1 MVSAGFAAIVDI
13 GYKQILRESPLTLFE
28 EVVIFMSR
36 FWPSKAL
43 IFLVAIILVCLSL
56 TSNIT
61 AQTNS
66 LGVVK
71 GVVRDREG
79 NPVAGAVVSLLRDA
93 TGRVLRRARS
103 AVDGSFVARVVPGSY
118 TMTASAEGFS
128 SASLPNVRVSRFTE
142 AVYGINLE
150 RIGSGKTFVE
160 RRVDRDDPKWRIR
173 ASQNSRSIFQNNEG
187 ATVKTDETVA
197 EQDLEESPSRRK
209 YPGNTIVETYFSNS
223 SEPNSKGF
231 VGLNFATIQ
240 PITNNFDLVIS
251 GQTGAGKKTP
261 QRLET
266 TANLRVNKNHKLSF
280 KISGAK
286 LGEVKIG
293 ENESE
298 DLGQISFQALDE
310 WRVRDGVILVFGVDY
325 SRFVGAGNDSS
336 ISPRLGAQ
344 FEVDSKTRIN
354 TSFTST
360 TEERNWQQV
369 ADLEDTQVIFRQP
382 ITPTIA
388 MEEKEPV
395 MRKSRRLEFGV
406 ERVLDNNS
414 NLEATI
420 FFDTTTGRGVGLISL
435 PMNFLNAESSEQV
448 VAQNGNAQGL
458 RVVYSRRLN
467 ETFSTSFGYSIG
479 RGQKLST
486 ESINNPSNI
495 FENAIFQ
502 TAAAQL
508 AARLGTGTKVNT
520 VFRMTPKNTVMAIDP
535 FAGRLAV
542 LDPSL
547 SVLVTQQLPTLG
559 LPVKAEAII
568 DARNLLEAQTEV
580 NNGQTSLK
588 LTSANRIV
596 RGGISVRF

>member
-1 MVSAGFAAIVDI
+1 
-13 GYKQILRESPLTLFE
+13 
-28 EVVIFMSR
+28 
-36 FWPSKAL
+36 
-43 IFLVAIILVCLSL
+43 
-56 TSNIT
+56 
-61 AQTNS
+61 
-66 LGVVK
+66 
-71 GVVRDREG
+71 
-79 NPVAGAVVSLLRDA
+79 
-93 TGRVLRRARS
+93 
-103 AVDGSFVARVVPGSY
+103 
-118 TMTASAEGFS
+118 
-128 SASLPNVRVSRFTE
+128 
-142 AVYGINLE
+142 
-150 RIGSGKTFVE
+150 
-160 RRVDRDDPKWRIR
+160 
-173 ASQNSRSIFQNNEG
+173 
-187 ATVKTDETVA
+187 
-197 EQDLEESPSRRK
+197 
-209 YPGNTIVETYFSNS
+209 
-223 SEPNSKGF
+223 
-231 VGLNFATIQ
+231 
-240 PITNNFDLVIS
+240 
-251 GQTGAGKKTP
+251 
-261 QRLET
+261 
-266 TANLRVNKNHKLSF
+266 
-280 KISGAK
+280 
-286 LGEVKIG
+286 
-293 ENESE
+293 
-298 DLGQISFQALDE
+298 
-310 WRVRDGVILVFGVDY
+310 
-325 SRFVGAGNDSS
+325 
-336 ISPRLGAQ
+336 
-344 FEVDSKTRIN
+344 
-354 TSFTST
+354 
-360 TEERNWQQV
+360 
-369 ADLEDTQVIFRQP
+369 
-382 ITPTIA
+382 
-388 MEEKEPV
+388 
-395 MRKSRRLEFGV
+395 
-406 ERVLDNNS
+406 LDNNS